1 MAMTE
6 DSKKSDS
13 VQKETENPCYIDI
26 VFRRNPLRVYFNTIL
41 YADTFRN
48 AIYLHTDAGVL
59 KTYITFARFLKVI
72 ESDKRFLHCYKGCV
86 VNMDRISKIS
96 GDDFLMD
103 SGEKVQ
109 IRKRG
114 SSQVKKNYLQYLL
127 FKQSNT
133 EK

>member
-1 MAMTE
+1 MTE
-6 DSKKSDS
+6 DSKKSGG
-13 VQKETENPCYIDI
+13 VQKEAKGADYIDI

-59 KTYITFARFLKVI
+59 KTYMTFARLLEIIK
-72 ESDKRFLHCYKGCV
+72 SDKRFLHCYKGCV
-86 VNMDRISKIS
+86 VNMDRVSKILD
-96 GDDFLMD
+96 DDFLMD

-114 SSQVKKNYLQYLL
+114 SSQVKKLYLQYILL
-127 FKQSNT
+127 KQSN
-133 EK
+133 K